1 MKTIEAPRSLDDEKV
16 IVHTVDT
23 SKLQRAYPSPKTAKQ
38 REYDLA
44 RIWHHNQVRRPRHAV
59 LKSTITTTLLF
70 CVMIL
75 LFGNLERIL
84 WSNPLFGVPFW
95 FGVMFGLLVCWRMFL
110 RYVLEVFS
118 AYSVSIAPFAITYS
132 IGFCVISA
140 GIVQG
145 WFGVPGTIQSLIVA
159 LSIHAILVASV
170 IWILLG
176 WGYRANDK
184 S

>member
-1 MKTIEAPRSLDDEKV
+1 MKTIEPPHPLADEKV

-23 SKLQRAYPSPKTAKQ
+23 SKLQRAYPSPKTPEERAHN
-38 REYDLA
+38 LA
-44 RIWHHNQVRRPRHAV
+44 RIHYHNQARRPKYAV

-95 FGVMFGLLVCWRMFL
+95 FGVMFVLFVCWRMFL
-110 RYVLEVFS
+110 KYILEVFS

-145 WFGVPGTIQSLIVA
+145 WFGVPGSMQSLAVA
-159 LSIHAILVASV
+159 LGIHAILVASV
-170 IWILLG
+170 IWVLLRL
-176 WGYRANDK
+176 GYRADDK
-184 S
+184 